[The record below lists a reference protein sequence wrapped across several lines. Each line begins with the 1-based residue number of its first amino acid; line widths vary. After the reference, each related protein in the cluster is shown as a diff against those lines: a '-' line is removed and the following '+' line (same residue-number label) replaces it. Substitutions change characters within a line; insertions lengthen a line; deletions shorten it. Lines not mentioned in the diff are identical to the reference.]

1 MSFTMPGTTE
11 SVLYNS
17 MVNTLKQ
24 NNLWLNSD
32 KIAAKRKDEVGFVEN
47 GNSDYTHH
55 QETAEKLMSA
65 II

>member
-11 SVLYNS
+11 SVLHDS
-17 MVNTLKQ
+17 MVNTLKR

-32 KIAAKRKDEVGFVEN
+32 KIAARRKDEVGFVEN

-55 QETAEKLMSA
+55 
-65 II
+65 